1 MIQQDMNI
9 LFVHILFSYNTVALT
24 NCCNGKTYS
33 LQSEYSCLEI
43 CQPKL
48 FNLFEKVNGPFP
60 STLILIVYTVHDKL
74 LSKWT
79 ATKVTTGWLHLNSG
93 QTAQ

>member
-1 MIQQDMNI
+1 MTQQDMNI

-74 LSKWT
+74 LMDGNKSYNRMEMDGLVAPK
-79 ATKVTTGWLHLNSG
+79 
-93 QTAQ
+93 